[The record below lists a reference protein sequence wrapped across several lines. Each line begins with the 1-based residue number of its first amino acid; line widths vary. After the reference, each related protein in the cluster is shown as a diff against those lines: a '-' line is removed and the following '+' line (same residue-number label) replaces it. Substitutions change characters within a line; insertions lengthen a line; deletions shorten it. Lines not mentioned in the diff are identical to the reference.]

1 LADLKLIGAVAVK
14 VRPDAKGFRGDAKR
28 QVLKELAGQEFDVV
42 VNLDLDATGV
52 KERAKK
58 AVDSIKREVDET
70 LKVKVGIDKNMLRKM
85 SADIDRELKG
95 LDGRSIKVTMDQETL
110 RKANQQVQDSL
121 KAAGAAGLK
130 VDITTNEGLEKAKK
144 DIDDFLRKEDGKGVK
159 FKADMTGLDIAAAQL
174 KYATRDRKVNFFINV
189 NKKSLIVA
197 EGLIKSLSGL
207 GVLTSV
213 GNNLEDLIVNFD
225 KFSLKSAGWATAIG
239 SLVNTMTF
247 LGTSAFTVGE
257 GMVQSIGLL
266 AALPTALAA
275 VAAGVIINV
284 AAFKDFKAAIEG
296 DAEALA
302 KMPPNARRAAEA
314 LKGTWTAIQK
324 PVQSAFWEGMG
335 DSVQRFAEVTIPVL
349 RDGLTSVA
357 DDVGRFNAGVL
368 DSFEEI
374 AKNGDMKKMFGNLEG
389 FFQQATA
396 ASKPFFDALNT
407 LGLRGSDYLPRFGGF
422 LTDISQ
428 RFKDWVVESD
438 KAGKIN
444 VWIENGVQSLKDM
457 GNVGGSVV
465 DMFKGITRAVNDA
478 GGGGLPEF
486 RDNMR
491 AIADIM
497 LAEPFRSRMATIFAG
512 ARKGATELNVGVK
525 ELGDTIG
532 RSAGYTSELLI
543 GLGKLG
549 GGLLGGL
556 AKTLGQLQ
564 FQTGTLEGIKDMQV
578 ALDDLG
584 PSFEGIG
591 RVIGNMSR
599 VAGEIFKGVAPIIN
613 TIVGFLDKS
622 VGKLAGNLEKVAP
635 SLTGLVNAL
644 VTAASGPLTLVV
656 DLLDATL
663 TVFNAMPEPIKLATA
678 AFVTFLALRGPH
690 GTFMSNLSTSWSKIR
705 GVNADGTKSMST
717 MTATMA
723 RAVAE
728 SNIAIRKF
736 DGSPM
741 VKQLHTIGQKS
752 LAVGKQVGSGLLA
765 LAGGPWGLLLGG
777 AAIAITAMGDAAAK
791 QKGKLDDLK
800 SSLDGQQGISTATE
814 KVIASQIRAKDS
826 FLWLEQASLADNA
839 SAIGISLRDIQ
850 KAAEGV
856 PASIQKVNDAL
867 KKAADSRNPFEK
879 VADTLKALGS
889 SQSLG
894 PLSNFA
900 DMLGSVFGSAGAKT
914 GAGLQKIKD
923 DLASARKEVELTA
936 KQLGVPVGVSAGIMS
951 AIETLADKASTAD
964 EKLRAVND
972 IIRQMNGDQASIGDA
987 VQKSNDSAREFAAN
1001 LKGIVEQAKGEGVAI
1016 PDLFNKT
1023 TGEIDTTT
1031 KAGSD
1036 LRTELSKVADDG
1048 RNSALKLALAQKDP
1062 QAAVTTLRTEMQKTR
1077 DLIAQQ
1083 LKVGGVPPEEIDK
1096 ILAQLDLDPA
1106 KIEFLLNPESK
1117 DKALADLAVANGQ
1130 AQAIVKPAVVGLDI
1144 DGSQF
1149 GPKLAAATND
1159 LGVFT
1164 NIRPTPTLDA
1174 NNGPFSKI
1182 ISDAEGRGVDFGGD
1196 TYKTSL
1202 DANSSPFDR
1211 VIGGVKAAGILLEGT
1226 TFTTT
1231 VNAAGNAFSAV
1242 TDLWNTLGKFNGQT
1256 FAFNVAASIAAAIT
1270 GDKQANGSIH
1280 NGPGNY
1286 DPRFK
1291 PKFFANG
1298 GIEKHVAQIARPSS
1312 NLRVWAEPET
1322 GGEAYIPLASSKRAR
1337 SVAILDEVAR
1347 RFGYSLTNNM
1357 AAFANGAVVGGQST
1371 GGGVNLHID
1380 AAPGVAYQYA
1390 QEVGRAAE
1398 TRFRDAQAL
1407 YDLA

>member
-1 LADLKLIGAVAVK
+1 MADLKLIGAVAVK
-14 VRPDAKGFRGDAKR
+14 VRPDAKGFRGETKR
-28 QVLKELAGQEFDVV
+28 QVLKELAGQEYDVV

-58 AVDSIKREVDET
+58 AVADVKREASES
-70 LKVKVGIDKNMLRKM
+70 VGIKMGVDPDTLRAM
-85 SADIDRELKG
+85 SADIDRTLKG
-95 LDGRSIKVTMDQETL
+95 LDGRSIKVTMDEETL
-110 RKANQQVQDSL
+110 RQANRKVQESL
-121 KAAGAAGLK
+121 KEAGAKGLK
-130 VDITTNEGLEKAKK
+130 VDVSTNEGLEQAKH
-144 DIDDFLRKEDGKGVK
+144 DIDKFLRENDGKGVK
-159 FKADMTGLDIAAAQL
+159 FKADMAGLDLAAAQL
-174 KYATRDRKVNFFINV
+174 KYATRDRKVNFFVNV
-189 NKKSLIVA
+189 NTKSLLVA
-197 EGLIKSLSGL
+197 EGLIASLAGL
-207 GVLTSV
+207 GVLESV
-213 GNNLEDLIVNFD
+213 GTSLEDLIVNFD

-239 SLVNTMTF
+239 NLVNTIGF

-266 AALPTALAA
+266 ALMPTALAA

-284 AAFKDFKAAIEG
+284 AAFKDFKAAIDG

-302 KMPPNARRAAEA
+302 KLPPEARAAADA
-314 LKGTWTAIQK
+314 LRGTWTSIQR
-324 PVQSAFWEGMG
+324 PVQKAFWEGMG
-335 DSVQRFAEVTIPVL
+335 DSIQRFAKNTVPVL

-357 DDVGRFNAGVL
+357 DDVGRFNAGIL

-389 FFQQATA
+389 FFQQASN

-422 LTDISQ
+422 LTDIAKG
-428 RFKDWVVESD
+428 FDEWIT
-438 KAGKIN
+438 KADQAGDIN
-444 VWIENGVQSLKDM
+444 VWIEKGVQSLKDM
-457 GNVGGSVV
+457 SSVGKSVV

-491 AIADIM
+491 GIADIM

-532 RSAGYTSELLI
+532 ASAGYMSELLI

-556 AKTLGQLQ
+556 AKTLGQLE
-564 FQTGTLEGIKDMQV
+564 FQTGTLEGIRDMQS

-613 TIVGFLDKS
+613 TVVGFLDES
-622 VGKLAGNLEKVAP
+622 VGKLTGNLEKVAGP
-635 SLTGLVNAL
+635 LAGLVNAL
-644 VTAASGPLTLVV
+644 VTAASGPLTMVV
-656 DLLDATL
+656 DLLNATL
-663 TVFNAMPEPIKLATA
+663 TVFNGLPEPIQIATG
-678 AFVTFLALRGPH
+678 AFVLFLALRGQL
-690 GTFMSNLSTSWSKIR
+690 GSFVTTAQGMWTKLADGARNGGKATEVATKRIGDMIYS
-705 GVNADGTKSMST
+705 ADGTVRRFDASPMNKQLGSIQ
-717 MTATMA
+717 AKA
-723 RAVAE
+723 KAVAK
-728 SNIAIRKF
+728 SVG
-736 DGSPM
+736 GS
-741 VKQLHTIGQKS
+741 
-752 LAVGKQVGSGLLA
+752 LLS
-765 LAGGPWGLLLGG
+765 LAGGPWGLVLGG

-791 QKGKLDDLK
+791 QKGKLDDLQ
-800 SSLDGQQGISTATE
+800 SALDGQQGINTATE
-814 KVIASQIRAKDS
+814 KVIASQLRAKES
-826 FLWLEQASLADNA
+826 FLWLEQASIADNA
-839 SAIGISLRDIQ
+839 SEIGISLRDIQ

-856 PASIQKVNDAL
+856 PDSIERVNDSL
-867 KKAADSRNPFEK
+867 KKAAEARNPFEK

-889 SQSLG
+889 NQTLG

-900 DMLGSVFGSAGAKT
+900 DMLGTVFGSAGAKT

-987 VQKSNDSAREFAAN
+987 VQKSNDSAREFNKN
-1001 LKGIVEQAKGEGVAI
+1001 LQDIVATAQTEGKSL

-1023 TGEIDTTT
+1023 TGEIDTVS
-1031 KAGSD
+1031 KSGSD
-1036 LRTELSKVADDG
+1036 LRSEFSKVAEAG
-1048 RNSALKLALAQKDP
+1048 RDSALKLALAQRDP
-1062 QAAVTTLRTEMQKTR
+1062 QAAIDVLRTEMQKTR
-1077 DLIAQQ
+1077 ELIAKP
-1083 LKVGGVPPEEIDK
+1083 LAMAGVPPEEINK
-1096 ILAQLDLDPA
+1096 ILEQLDLDPA

-1159 LGVFT
+1159 LGIFT

-1174 NNGPFSKI
+1174 NDGPFSKI
-1182 ISDAEGRGVDFGGD
+1182 VTDAEARGVDFGG
-1196 TYKTSL
+1196 KTHKPSL
-1202 DANSSPFDR
+1202 DANSSPFDK
-1211 VIGGVKAAGILLEGT
+1211 VLGGVGHPT
-1226 TFTTT
+1226 RRHD
-1231 VNAAGNAFSAV
+1231 VHH
-1242 TDLWNTLGKFNGQT
+1242 DRQRRR
-1256 FAFNVAASIAAAIT
+1256 
-1270 GDKQANGSIH
+1270 Q
-1280 NGPGNY
+1280 
-1286 DPRFK
+1286 R
-1291 PKFFANG
+1291 
-1298 GIEKHVAQIARPSS
+1298 AQRSDRP
-1312 NLRVWAEPET
+1312 VEHDQQVQ
-1322 GGEAYIPLASSKRAR
+1322 R
-1337 SVAILDEVAR
+1337 SVVRIQR
-1347 RFGYSLTNNM
+1347 RSLHR
-1357 AAFANGAVVGGQST
+1357 GR
-1371 GGGVNLHID
+1371 HH
-1380 AAPGVAYQYA
+1380 
-1390 QEVGRAAE
+1390 QE
-1398 TRFRDAQAL
+1398 
-1407 YDLA
+1407 